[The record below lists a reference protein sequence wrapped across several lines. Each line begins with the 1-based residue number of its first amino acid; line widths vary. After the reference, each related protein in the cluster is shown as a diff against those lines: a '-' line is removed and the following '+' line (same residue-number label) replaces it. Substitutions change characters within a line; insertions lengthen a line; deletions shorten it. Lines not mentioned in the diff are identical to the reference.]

1 MVTHEIKSIGA
12 FQASLVFGLVNFVFG
27 VVTAIAMSLAPMTS
41 MMGGHSGMLLWL
53 PFGYTIGAFVGS
65 AIFCVAYNMV
75 ARRWAESRLS
85 WVPSKVAT
93 FARCRIC
100 ARKRLIEVDWRSG
113 ARRWRSIR
121 YAV

>member
-27 VVTAIAMSLAPMTS
+27 VVTAIAMALAPMTS

-65 AIFCVAYNMV
+65 AIFCVAYNMI
-75 ARRWAESRLS
+75 AGLMGGIEIDLGAEQTGYVREMQQSRTQAS
-85 WVPSKVAT
+85 S
-93 FARCRIC
+93 
-100 ARKRLIEVDWRSG
+100 
-113 ARRWRSIR
+113 
-121 YAV
+121 